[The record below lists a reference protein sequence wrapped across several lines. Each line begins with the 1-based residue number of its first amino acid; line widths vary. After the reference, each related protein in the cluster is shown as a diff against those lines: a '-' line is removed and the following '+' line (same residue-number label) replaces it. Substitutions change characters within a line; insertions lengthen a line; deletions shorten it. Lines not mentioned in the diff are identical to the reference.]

1 MGEAHLQ
8 VDYIAKLTN
17 QTSLPTYQQSVNPVL
32 ISHEYDNGLQIV
44 MVVCGITV
52 HISYSLQLLKLFALL
67 QGCSESSTTRI
78 SYVVV
83 RKAVEWSIIIIS
95 DYYILS
101 VQCIEW

>member
-52 HISYSLQLLKLFALL
+52 HHFILTPVVEALCTPAGL
-67 QGCSESSTTRI
+67 
-78 SYVVV
+78 
-83 RKAVEWSIIIIS
+83 
-95 DYYILS
+95 
-101 VQCIEW
+101 